1 MDDRRI
7 AVDEVP
13 PPANRCAPWR
23 LIGGSVRGRAHL
35 AAGTRRQDDLAQTV
49 RSDTVVTV
57 LADGA
62 GSAEL
67 SHAGARTVVT
77 TVLTF
82 LCDRLDRAGDVSLD
96 DLRDAVHAARTAVE
110 TEAADLGYPLRDFA
124 STAIVV
130 AAGPLATK
138 IVQVGDGAVIG
149 LSFDATLRV
158 LTWPDQGDYANTTF
172 FVTDDELRI
181 QAVEVEALDG
191 FAAFTDG
198 LQHLA
203 LDYER
208 REPYAP
214 FFAPFFDALASEA
227 HDDRALSAQIETF
240 LTEDA
245 RLVERTDDDLT
256 LAVARRR

>member
-7 AVDEVP
+7 AAFD
-13 PPANRCAPWR
+13 AAPWR
-23 LIGGSVRGRAHL
+23 LIGGSVRGRAHV
-35 AAGTRRQDDLAQTV
+35 AAGTRRQDDLAQTC
-49 RSDTVVTV
+49 RRDTVVSV

-62 GSAEL
+62 GSAQL

-77 TVLTF
+77 TVLAF
-82 LCDRLDRAGDVSLD
+82 LCERLDSDGDVSLA
-96 DLRDAVHAARTAVE
+96 DLRDAVHAARTAVQA
-110 TEAADLGYPLRDFA
+110 EADDLGHPLHDLA

-149 LSFDATLRV
+149 RSFDASLRV
-158 LTWPDQGDYANTTF
+158 LTWPDQGEYANTTF
-172 FVTDDELRI
+172 FVTDDEPRI
-181 QAVEVEALDG
+181 QAIEVEALDG

-214 FFAPFFDALASEA
+214 FFAPFFDALANETN
-227 HDDRALSAQIETF
+227 DDRALCAHVETF